1 MYLSLLAS
9 FGAVEITFT
18 VLGAI
23 ALIAII
29 LLLILVPIKAY
40 CTALFSKAHISM
52 VKLVSFKN
60 CKRDPIK
67 LVEAYILSKK
77 LGVDIKIDQIEA
89 VMLSG
94 GNALEM
100 IKAMSLAKESG
111 ISLPFSLASALE
123 IKTKDSLE
131 IVKNAVDGKN
141 EIINKISVITK
152 DNIELILDLNLT
164 LKLNIPKYLFG
175 LSVEKIKSFVIEEV
189 IKKSRNFTKD
199 EIMSSPRNICQIN
212 CEDAGKNS
220 AYILKE
226 VHVAN
231 ISIGRNIALEM
242 EVKKAEKERVFAQM
256 QADRLINAEQ
266 MRELRTRT
274 KTEETKA
281 SLLEAEAQVPIAI
294 SQAIKEG
301 RFSVMDYYKL
311 MNLQADTALRR
322 SIVSGDKQ
330 EDNETEEDDDDDFGD
345 DE

>member
-1 MYLSLLAS
+1 MNLSLLAS

-18 VLGAI
+18 IIGVI
-23 ALIAII
+23 ALLAIV
-29 LLLILVPIKAY
+29 LLLIIVPVKDY

-52 VKLVSFKN
+52 AKLVSFKN
-60 CKRDPIK
+60 CKHDPMK

-77 LGVDIKIDQIEA
+77 LGVELKIEQIEA

-94 GNALEM
+94 GNALGM
-100 IKAMSLAKESG
+100 IKAMSLAKEAG

-131 IVKNAVDGKN
+131 IVKNAVEGRN
-141 EIINKISVITK
+141 EIINKINVITK
-152 DNIELILDLNLT
+152 DNIELILDLNLI

-175 LSVEKIKSFVIEEV
+175 LSVDKIKSFVIEEI
-189 IKKSRNFTKD
+189 IKRSRNFTKD
-199 EIMSSPRNICQIN
+199 EIMSSPHIICQIN

-226 VHVAN
+226 VRVAN
-231 ISIGRNIALEM
+231 ISIGRNFSLEM

-256 QADRLINAEQ
+256 QADRLRNAEQ
-266 MRELRTRT
+266 MRELRSRT

-294 SQAIKEG
+294 SEAIKEG

-330 EDNETEEDDDDDFGD
+330 EESETADDDDDDFGD